1 VGTITRRGRVCPV
14 ARGGFRTVPT
24 VKWNMDLHFLTPTD
38 GLPAPGDDPRID
50 PRIMWP
56 LEYLRIHH
64 GFLQVE
70 SDATRLHGD
79 VLRVA
84 LERDGA
90 RVTVTWVP
98 ATEQVFVTQGRR
110 LLGVHT
116 SFPALAAALDRLPC
130 ALATAA

>member
-1 VGTITRRGRVCPV
+1 
-14 ARGGFRTVPT
+14 
-24 VKWNMDLHFLTPTD
+24 MDLHFLMPTD
-38 GLPAPGDDPRID
+38 GLPAADDDPRID

-56 LEYLRIHH
+56 LEYLRVHH
-64 GFLQVE
+64 GFLRAE

-79 VLRVA
+79 VLRVEF
-84 LERDGA
+84 ERDGV

-116 SFPALAAALDRLPC
+116 SFPALADALERLPC
-130 ALATAA
+130 SLAAAAA